1 VRFEDMTSITATY
14 AKNNI
19 GAVWEM
25 AKDEPVE
32 VLSNGTPVAVI
43 LSPEQYKSLSGKTR
57 LGRPRQLGKLAKVV
71 EGFDSEAFLNTG
83 IAEVFSEYM

>member
-1 VRFEDMTSITATY
+1 MTSVTATF

-19 GAVWEM
+19 GEVWEM

-57 LGRPRQLGKLAKVV
+57 LGRPRRLGWFQNDFKN
-71 EGFDSEAFLNTG
+71 FDSDGFLNTD
-83 IAEVFSEYM
+83 ISEVFSEYMP